1 MEFITIRQYNNYI
14 AANIAKGLLEDN
26 DIECFLKDENV
37 STIMP
42 YLNIANGG
50 IKLSVPE
57 NKMED
62 AEKLLE
68 EAEAKLSDEDFEMGY
83 FSN

>member
-1 MEFITIRQYNNYI
+1 MDFIEIRRYNNYV

-26 DIECFLKDENV
+26 GIECFLQDEAV

-42 YLNIANGG
+42 HLSIATGG
-50 IKLSVPE
+50 IKLSVPSDQQE
-57 NKMED
+57 P
-62 AEKLLE
+62 AEKLLAAAE
-68 EAEAKLSDEDFEMGY
+68 EQMTDEDFEMGY